1 MVYCIFG
8 ENCTGKKALAEK
20 ICKKTGAVLYCGKDY
35 LRLAPSE
42 ADAAAAFHALLSEAD
57 ARIVYVAE
65 EESQLSFLPDT
76 AVKILMTAD
85 LEIIKE
91 RSAQRMGGPLP
102 PHVEKILE
110 RKHGSFDTLPHD
122 YHVHNG
128 MWNELELI

>member
-20 ICKKTGAVLYCGKDY
+20 ICKKTGADLFCGKDY

-42 ADAAAAFHALLSEAD
+42 ADAAAVFHALLSEAD

-65 EESQLSFLPDT
+65 EESQLSFVPDT

-91 RSAQRMGGPLP
+91 RSAQRMGGSLP
-102 PHVEKILE
+102 PHIEKILE
-110 RKHGSFDTLPHD
+110 RRHGSFDALPHD